1 MLCMR
6 CALLC
11 CVLCLVSSGCGT
23 SFTPRERGGL
33 IGYAVGSGVG
43 AGVGVAAG
51 NPALGAV
58 VGGPIGAVTGA
69 VIADRTPRDREL
81 RALREQVARHEDE
94 LQSLREE
101 LRTLSR
107 KFLLAP

>member
-1 MLCMR
+1 MSPVRYCTLFLF
-6 CALLC
+6 LL
-11 CVLCLVSSGCGT
+11 LVSSGCGT
-23 SFTPRERGGL
+23 PLTPRERGGL

-58 VGGPIGAVTGA
+58 AGGPIGAATGA
-69 VIADRTPRDREL
+69 VIADRTNRDREL
-81 RALREQVARHEDE
+81 QALREQVAQQEDE
-94 LQSLREE
+94 LQALRDE

-107 KFLLAP
+107 KFLLEP

>member
-1 MLCMR
+1 MSPVR
-6 CALLC
+6 WS
-11 CVLCLVSSGCGT
+11 VGFFFLCLMSSGCGT
-23 SFTPRERGGL
+23 SLTPRERGGL

-51 NPALGAV
+51 HPAVGALA
-58 VGGPIGAVTGA
+58 GGPIGAVTGA

-81 RALREQVARHEDE
+81 QALRDQVARQEDE
-94 LQSLREE
+94 LQILREE

-107 KFLLAP
+107 KVLLEP